1 VADSNRTPQVEFVPW
16 PAWALLGEKEC
27 RDRRVCWTDVLGQAR
42 WIRAHY
48 NFGGMAQE
56 LEKTLP
62 LEPDEKALAQGPTRR
77 RVNFLLHSPAY
88 LRLTDRRLAVLFH
101 RLVGADRI
109 LEIPRGS
116 FVSGRESAGWL
127 WLTYQ
132 DKDATRTLAVLS
144 RWPELTAAL
153 RSWTS

>member
-1 VADSNRTPQVEFVPW
+1 MS
-16 PAWALLGEKEC
+16 
-27 RDRRVCWTDVLGQAR
+27 GQAR

-62 LEPDEKALAQGPTRR
+62 REPDEKTLAEGPTGRR
-77 RVNFLLHSPAY
+77 LNFLLRSPAY

-116 FVSGRESAGWL
+116 FTSVRESAEWL
-127 WLTYQ
+127 WLTI
-132 DKDATRTLAVLS
+132 KTRTPRGRWRFSLNGLS
-144 RWPELTAAL
+144 
-153 RSWTS
+153 